1 MTEATDRNGSQLT
14 EIWESVR
21 ILLIA
26 CCQEGNHD
34 ANHSDHLLLWGLCLI
49 PACLLWAAMPV
60 YADSGAPADLTSV
73 RELAKKGSIPDEIAL
88 AGHYFSGTGVAQ
100 DSRMAAYW
108 YEKAA
113 GHGSPEAQ
121 NQIGYFYQAGIGVPQ
136 DSKRAAHWYQ
146 LASSSGF
153 LRARVNLAL
162 AYLRGFGVRQDG
174 ELAVKLLN
182 HAYQAGNGTAATYL
196 GLVYYLGIAV
206 KQDKEL
212 AEKWFESGLNLH
224 DPLAAYYLGSLY
236 SVQPDHPHDLP
247 RAADLLRRAA
257 DAGYVRAMLSLG
269 LLLVNHPELKQTPQ
283 QSRALLETAA
293 NAGSWRSSI
302 VLGLLARDG
311 RGTPADNKTAYYHF
325 CVAVLQGGDEA
336 DHLIR
341 LERNAMAA
349 KIGAEDSQQATAAAK
364 EWFAHHP
371 LALALVYKE
380 GTVAH
385 DFPTAALASAQDGT
399 FAGQLVPLTGP

>member
-1 MTEATDRNGSQLT
+1 MQIT
-14 EIWESVR
+14 R
-21 ILLIA
+21 IIGCSGA
-26 CCQEGNHD
+26 S
-34 ANHSDHLLLWGLCLI
+34 ALI

-60 YADSGAPADLTSV
+60 YADSGAPEEDLTHV
-73 RELAKKGSIPDEIAL
+73 RELAEKGSIPDEIVL
-88 AGHYFSGTGVAQ
+88 AGDYFSGTGVAQ

-121 NQIGYFYQAGIGVPQ
+121 NQIGYFYQAGIGVTQ

-174 ELAVKLLN
+174 DLAVKLLN
-182 HAYQAGNGTAATYL
+182 QAYQAGNGTAATYL

-206 KQDKEL
+206 KQDREL
-212 AEKWFESGLNLH
+212 AEKWFESALNLH

-247 RAADLLRRAA
+247 RASNLLRLAA

-293 NAGSWRSSI
+293 NAGSWRSS
-302 VLGLLARDG
+302 VALGLLARDG
-311 RGTPADNKTAYYHF
+311 RGTPADNKSAYFHF
-325 CVAVLQGGDEA
+325 SVAVLQGGEEA

-341 LERNAMAA
+341 REMNAIAA
-349 KIGAEDSQQATAAAK
+349 KIGAEDSRQATAAAK
-364 EWFAHHP
+364 AWFANHP

-385 DFPTAALASAQDGT
+385 GFPTAALANAQDGT